1 MSRTA
6 IEADVAVV
14 GAGAAGLAAA
24 RRLGS
29 LGRRVVVLEARER
42 PGGRILTHVD
52 AGSPVP
58 IELGAE
64 FIHGNSELTRELL
77 RLAHTTA
84 VDVGGERWYLADG
97 RLNADDEDD
106 AGDDATS
113 TIIALGRN
121 LAEDTSVEAVLQV
134 ALADPA
140 LREAVPQTRMMVE
153 GFDAADP
160 AIASARAIAD
170 EWFSEA
176 GLGAGS
182 QGRPRGGYEP
192 LLRTLIGLLDPG
204 HVRMHYNT
212 TVRRIAWQRGT
223 VNLSAEERGEPCE
236 VRARA
241 AIVTVPIG
249 VLRAEPEATGAIA
262 FEPPL
267 PQRTLDALALIEMG
281 AVVKVGLRFARAFWE
296 EVDDGRYRNG
306 GFFIAPGAP
315 FPTCWTQRPL
325 SAPFLIAW
333 AGGPRAAA
341 LHDFGEPA
349 LIARALAS
357 VQQLFPNAAAAEL
370 LAAAHVHDWQ
380 RDPYARGAY
389 SYVRVGGAT
398 ARATLAAAIDET
410 LFIAGEATATGGY
423 GGTVA
428 GALFEGTRAADAAAV
443 LP

>member
-1 MSRTA
+1 MSGSA

-42 PGGRILTHVD
+42 PGGRILTHLDV
-52 AGSPVP
+52 GSPVP

-64 FIHGNSELTRELL
+64 FIHGNSELTRDLM
-77 RLAHTTA
+77 RIAGTTA
-84 VDVGGERWYLADG
+84 VDVGGERWFLANG
-97 RLNADDEDD
+97 RLQDDDE
-106 AGDDATS
+106 GDDATS
-113 TIIALGRN
+113 TIIAMGRD
-121 LAEDTSVEAVLQV
+121 LSEDTSVETVLQR

-140 LREAVPQTRMMVE
+140 MREAVPQTRMMVE

-176 GLGAGS
+176 GFGAGS
-182 QGRPRGGYEP
+182 ESRPLGGYAP
-192 LLRTLIGLLDPG
+192 LLRTLCGLLDPER
-204 HVRMHYNT
+204 VRLLYNT
-212 TVRRIAWQRGT
+212 SVRRIAWRRGT
-223 VNLSAEERGEPCE
+223 VTITAEERGESSE

-249 VLRAEPEATGAIA
+249 VLRAEPKAAGAIA

-281 AVVKVGLRFARAFWE
+281 PVVKVGLRFARAFWE
-296 EVDDGRYRNG
+296 EVDDGRYRDG
-306 GFFIAPGAP
+306 GFFIAPDAP

-357 VQQLFPNAAAAEL
+357 VQQLFPNAGAAEL

-389 SYVRVGGAT
+389 SYVRVGGAN
-398 ARATLAAAIDET
+398 ARAALAAAIDET
-410 LFIAGEATATGGY
+410 VFIAGEATATGGY

-428 GALFEGTRAADAAAV
+428 GALFEGTRAADAIAS
-443 LP
+443 